1 MVNQYNGKVDITQF
15 HFSEKLNISEFFQEL
30 ETIPV
35 GEKDFDRR
43 VLLLKVKHG
52 LVTELSEEEM
62 SRTLVRCWKSVN

>member
-30 ETIPV
+30 EAIPV

-62 SRTLVRCWKSVN
+62 NRTLVRCWKSVN

>member
-30 ETIPV
+30 EAIPV

>member
-15 HFSEKLNISEFFQEL
+15 HFSEKLNIAEFFQEL
-30 ETIPV
+30 EAIPV

-52 LVTELSEEEM
+52 LVTELTEEEM